1 MKKITRPQ
9 REPTTTITVSVRT
22 AETVRKLVGE
32 MQLRTGKTITQR
44 MVIDA
49 ALEAYMEKLREEKK

>member
-1 MKKITRPQ
+1 MLSSPQ
-9 REPTTTITVSVRT
+9 REPTTTITVSVST
-22 AETVRKLVGE
+22 AEKVRKLVGE

-49 ALEAYMEKLREEKK
+49 ALEAYMEKLKEEREK